1 MTAFPFKR
9 VAFQCD
15 PLARLKPETDTTLLL
30 ARYALEKGCDVFFYT
45 PTNLTWQ
52 DARIT
57 ARGHKVLL
65 DASSKLVP
73 GQDEGLDLAAFD
85 IVWIRQDPPF
95 DMSYLTPLYILD
107 HLPKRVRVVNDGGA
121 LRNHPEKFIP
131 LHFPDLIPPTCIT
144 CDLDEALAFFDIH
157 KEVVL
162 KPLYGYAG
170 RDIVRVSSRENLK
183 SFWETSPEIAHH
195 QAVIVQAFLPQVF
208 EGDRRFFLIDGVL
221 AGGFNKLPTSQE
233 FRANLGLGSTPQP
246 ITPSEKEI
254 ALCTRVGTFLKTHNI
269 FFAGLDVVGEKLL
282 EVNITSPTGLPAFNT
297 LYKRRLEEDIWNAL
311 VSSCVTG

>member
-1 MTAFPFKR
+1 MKAFSFKR

-15 PLARLKPETDTTLLL
+15 PIARLKPQTDTTLLL

-45 PTNLTWQ
+45 PINLTWQ

-57 ARGHKVLL
+57 AKGYKVLM
-65 DASSKLVP
+65 DASGQLTPS
-73 GQDEGLDLAAFD
+73 QDEILDLATFD

-107 HLPKRVRVVNDGGA
+107 HLPKNVRVVNDGGA

-144 CDLDEALAFFDIH
+144 CDRDEALGFFDVH

-170 RDIVRVSSRENLK
+170 RDIVRVSTREHLMA
-183 SFWETSPEIAHH
+183 FWEASPEIAHN
-195 QAVIVQAFLPQVF
+195 QALIVQAFLPQVF
-208 EGDRRFFLIDGVL
+208 EGDRRFFLIDGRFS
-221 AGGFNKLPTSQE
+221 GGINKLPASQE
-233 FRANLGLGSTPQP
+233 FRANLGLGGTALPV
-246 ITPSEKEI
+246 TPSEGEK
-254 ALCTRVGTFLKTHNI
+254 ALCTRVGAFLKSHNI

-282 EVNITSPTGLPAFNT
+282 EVNITSPTALPAFNA